1 MKRYTMVVLT
11 NPVAGREAEFNAWY
25 TEKHLYDVIK
35 VPGFI
40 SAQRFKGLR
49 EPGSKEAKFGY
60 LAVYELET
68 DDLDAALKDLEGRYG
83 KPDMSA
89 SDSMDPNAY
98 VMVCETIT
106 PVINRSDAASV
117 A

>member
-1 MKRYTMVVLT
+1 MKQYTMVVLT
-11 NPVAGREAEFNAWY
+11 NPVSGREAEFNEWY
-25 TEKHLYDVIK
+25 TKKHVYDVIK
-35 VPGFI
+35 VPGFV
-40 SAQRFKGLR
+40 SAQLLKVLK

-68 DDLDAALKDLEGRYG
+68 DDLDAALKEMEGRYG

-89 SDSMDPNAY
+89 SDALDPDAY

-106 PVINRSDAASV
+106 PIINRSDV
-117 A
+117 AGVT